1 MSKLIH
7 VQISIPK
14 QYQMMTSSVARV
26 IFFKTKV
33 IFRYNT
39 EGVSNQVLSN
49 SDHETKSYSCWNSHT
64 KVGKSEK
71 VKKNSRLQNGTIRG
85 VQIGAGFRDCKSGEE
100 GLKTGAALGITNRDR
115 DFKSEQ
121 RDLKSGQR
129 LQIGAREITNRCK
142 TATNR
147 SHTFLC
153 LNCWLWISKWWLGLH
168 WPD

>member
-1 MSKLIH
+1 M
-7 VQISIPK
+7 
-14 QYQMMTSSVARV
+14 A
-26 IFFKTKV
+26 
-33 IFRYNT
+33 
-39 EGVSNQVLSN
+39 E
-49 SDHETKSYSCWNSHT
+49 
-64 KVGKSEK
+64 SEK

-100 GLKTGAALGITNRDR
+100 GLQTGAALGITNRDR

-153 LNCWLWISKWWLGLH
+153 LNC
-168 WPD
+168 

>member
-26 IFFKTKV
+26 IFFKSKV
-33 IFRYNT
+33 IFSYNT

-64 KVGKSEK
+64 KMGKSEK
-71 VKKNSRLQNGTIRG
+71 VKKNSGLQNGTIRG
-85 VQIGAGFRDCKSGEE
+85 VQIGASFRDCKSGEE
-100 GLKTGAALGITNRDR
+100 GFQTEAALGISNRGKKITNWDR

-129 LQIGAREITNRCK
+129 SQIRARKIKNRLK
-142 TATNR
+142 QLLTDLTL
-147 SHTFLC
+147 FFV
-153 LNCWLWISKWWLGLH
+153 
-168 WPD
+168 